1 MKKNKLLFPIFIVIF
16 AALLAGRTLL
26 TSGYFKMHDDLQM
39 MRQLEMEKCFLDLQI
54 PCRWIPD
61 MGYGFGFPL
70 FNYYP
75 PLPYLVGELFRVV
88 GFSFVDTAKLVFL
101 ISFIFSVVAMYFFSK
116 EFFGKVGGVLSSVF
130 YIWAPYHAVDVYVR
144 GAMNEAW
151 AFIWFP
157 LILLFGYKLI
167 TVHRSRFTILLALS
181 WTGLFLSH
189 NLMVLIFTPIFA
201 IWCLF
206 WLWRFKNL
214 VSSIKYLVSS
224 SLLTLG
230 LTAFFTLPAILEQKY
245 VQVDTLI
252 NGYYEYIAHFATL
265 NQLFISRFWG
275 YGASVWMENDGMPFQ
290 IGHVHWILSLIIL
303 IVLVV
308 LFLRKKLNP
317 KLHTTYYI
325 LLFFI
330 LVGWFAA
337 FMAHSRST
345 FIWQLVPA
353 LKFVQFPWRFLTL
366 VTFSFSFIVGS
377 LVLLVPK
384 KFIYLVVGILSIG
397 LIIFNWNYFLP
408 DGGKMGPLTDKE
420 KFSGAA
426 WDLQRTAGIF
436 DYLPKTAKENP
447 REGQSVLAEVIVGK
461 GEITNPQE
469 GTDWV
474 KFLTTSNQPLTVRIN
489 IFDFP
494 NWKAFVDEKEVETT
508 IPETERWGRMYLTIP
523 EGTHEVYL
531 KLYNTPLRN
540 VSNIISLTAWLG
552 LLAYLVLQFKR
563 GRRNRA

>member
-189 NLMVLIFTPIFA
+189 NLMVLIFTPIFV

-540 VSNIISLTAWLG
+540 VSNIISLPA
-552 LLAYLVLQFKR
+552 
-563 GRRNRA
+563 